1 MLHRSSRRDV
11 FCPGANWDQGLY
23 PTAGY
28 FYLYLYALALELP
41 GVPEPHGVRAEGLRT
56 RADELDID
64 RAALAARLRE
74 RLEGE
79 PSEADVE
86 GVKECLGV
94 CLSQLDELSRF
105 KAAALT
111 SRLVGL
117 AFFEGAVELRRRAEK
132 HMPKINAE
140 WLAVGFPGI
149 GEAPPSWPDED
160 DKGCRGVG
168 GSRDFRAAMNA
179 ATGVPLFDVKW
190 ARAAA
195 PAPAPAPKK
204 SKKKTKKRKGKGKG
218 AGSGKRAK

>member
-1 MLHRSSRRDV
+1 ML
-11 FCPGANWDQGLY
+11 GL
-23 PTAGY
+23 A
-28 FYLYLYALALELP
+28 
-41 GVPEPHGVRAEGLRT
+41 GVPPARGARAEGLRT
-56 RADELDID
+56 LADELDID
-64 RAALAARLRE
+64 RTALAARLRA
-74 RLEGE
+74 RLDGGA
-79 PSEADVE
+79 PSQADVD
-86 GVKECLGV
+86 GLVQCLGV
-94 CLSQLDELSRF
+94 CLSLPNELSRF

-111 SRLVGL
+111 SKLVGL